1 MNVLIIPEDFRKDQY
16 VLKPIIE
23 AMLAQAGK
31 PRANVR
37 VCQDPLLGGVEQAL
51 KWERIA
57 EILDRYRAMV
67 HVFLLIVDRDG
78 EPGRRAALDRIENLA
93 SENQPA
99 ARLLLAENAWQEIE
113 VWALAGQDLPGYWSW
128 QDVRNEV
135 HPKETYFL
143 PFAEQRG
150 LINEPGQGRKTL
162 ARESARNYRRVR
174 SRCPED
180 VGALEDRIR
189 EQVTTA

>member
-16 VLKPIIE
+16 VLKPIVE
-23 AMLAQAGK
+23 AVLAHAGK
-31 PRANVR
+31 RRANVR

-57 EILDRYRAMV
+57 EILERYRAMV

-78 EPGRRAALDRIENLA
+78 KPGRRAALDRMEQLA
-93 SENQPA
+93 SEHLPP

-113 VWALAGQDLPGYWSW
+113 VWALAGQDLPDDWSW
-128 QDVRNEV
+128 QAVRSEV

-150 LINEPGQGRKTL
+150 LVNEPGQGRKTL

-180 VGALEDRIR
+180 VAALEDRIR
-189 EQVTTA
+189 EMVTTA